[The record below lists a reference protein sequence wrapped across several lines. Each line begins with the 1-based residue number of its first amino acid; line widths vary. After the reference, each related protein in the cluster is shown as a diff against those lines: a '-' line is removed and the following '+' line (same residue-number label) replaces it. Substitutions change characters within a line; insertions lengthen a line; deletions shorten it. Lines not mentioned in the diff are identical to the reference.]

1 MNTRKMGLG
10 AAAVLAAVVF
20 AVGQKPAPDA
30 KKPAKAAGPLVRL
43 DLLAAVRSG
52 PTPLL
57 RDLFLP
63 QGPGSEGSAAMPV
76 VLGGPVR
83 PGLVPA
89 GENPAEGEAP
99 PPVVRYVGFV
109 RSQGRFLA
117 LVLIDGQAAALA
129 EGEAAGA
136 AGRIVKI
143 TAGEIEIQG
152 ADGKSQKFALE
163 GERK

>member
-1 MNTRKMGLG
+1 MHIKKMGMG
-10 AAAVLAAVVF
+10 AAVVLAAAAF
-20 AVGQKPAPDA
+20 AVGQKPAPVA
-30 KKPAKAAGPLVRL
+30 KTPAKVAEPLVRL

-52 PTPLL
+52 PTPFL

-63 QGPGSEGSAAMPV
+63 QGPGSEGLAAMPA
-76 VLGGPVR
+76 VLGDPVR
-83 PGLVPA
+83 PGLVPG
-89 GENPAEGEAP
+89 GENPADEAAP
-99 PPVVRYVGFV
+99 PPVLRYVGFV

-117 LVLIDGQAAALA
+117 LVLIDGQAVALA

-136 AGRIVKI
+136 VGRIVKI
-143 TAGEIEIQG
+143 TAGEIEVQG